1 MIVALTLLTPA
12 ATAVIGIADQSLTGR
27 AAAQT
32 REPASNPELLGSE
45 TDASTLENG
54 SVDPAAEGV
63 GATIED
69 GPIEGEPLP
78 VEAPPAPDA
87 PPPLP
92 SSGTEP
98 PRPPE

>member
-12 ATAVIGIADQSLTGR
+12 ATAVIGIADQSPTGR

-32 REPASNPELLGSE
+32 TEPAGNPALLGSE
-45 TDASTLENG
+45 TDASTLENRG
-54 SVDPAAEGV
+54 VDPAAEGV

-92 SSGTEP
+92 AGGIGP
-98 PRPPE
+98 PRPPD